1 MGSRR
6 NWLEPAVLAY
16 LLCAVGTLVAGSL
29 SGATWLKMTGGFLL
43 GIALLTAAVASG
55 YLFVV
60 GRGKPASQVG
70 ASPPATA
77 GEDIGRE

>member
-6 NWLEPAVLAY
+6 NWLEPAVRIY

-29 SGATWLKMTGGFLL
+29 SGATWLTMIGGFLL
-43 GIALLTAAVASG
+43 GLALLTAAVASG

-60 GRGKPASQVG
+60 GRSKSASQVS
-70 ASPPATA
+70 ASPPVTA
-77 GEDIGRE
+77 GEDIKRG

>member
-1 MGSRR
+1 MSTRR
-6 NWLEPAVLAY
+6 NWLEPAVRIY

-29 SGATWLKMTGGFLL
+29 SGATWLTMIGGFLL
-43 GIALLTAAVASG
+43 GLALLTAAVASG

-60 GRGKPASQVG
+60 GRSKSASQVS

-77 GEDIGRE
+77 GEDIKRG